1 MSLFILS
8 PHIFRY
14 LHVLPRK
21 SEGNVS
27 TVHSVFHL
35 CAYSRINKKKEGNE
49 NEKEKERMDTEQ
61 VVGTIILSMH
71 GITDRN
77 EILGRLHSEYMIEMC
92 ISILIERLLASIFD
106 RENPPTILNAS
117 SNRCIS
123 ISTLARLIFRRYRYT
138 DFSLKRTIF
147 HDQLTGSF
155 IYHFDN
161 TTNPLLHER

>member
-27 TVHSVFHL
+27 TVHSVFYL

-77 EILGRLHSEYMIEMC
+77 EILGHLHSEYMIEMC

-123 ISTLARLIFRRYRYT
+123 ISTLARLIFRRYT

-147 HDQLTGSF
+147 HDQLTGF
-155 IYHFDN
+155 FTYHSII

>member
-21 SEGNVS
+21 FEGNVS

-123 ISTLARLIFRRYRYT
+123 ISTLARLIFRRYT
-138 DFSLKRTIF
+138 DFSLKRMIF

-155 IYHFDN
+155 TYHSII

>member
-27 TVHSVFHL
+27 TVHSVFYL

-77 EILGRLHSEYMIEMC
+77 EILGHLHSEYMIEMC

-123 ISTLARLIFRRYRYT
+123 ISTLARLIFRRYT
-138 DFSLKRTIF
+138 DFSLKRMIF

-155 IYHFDN
+155 TYHSII

>member
-123 ISTLARLIFRRYRYT
+123 ISTLARLIFRRYT
-138 DFSLKRTIF
+138 DFSLKRMIF

-155 IYHFDN
+155 TYHSII

>member
-35 CAYSRINKKKEGNE
+35 CAYSRINKKKEGND
-49 NEKEKERMDTEQ
+49 EKEKERMDTEQ

-77 EILGRLHSEYMIEMC
+77 EILGHLHSEYMIEMC

-147 HDQLTGSF
+147 HNQLTRSF
-155 IYHFDN
+155 ISFDV
-161 TTNPLLHER
+161 TTNALLHER